1 MLSQV
6 MDLEIGQT
14 MVVDDTQHQMKEWCA
29 IVTIL
34 PALLFLW

>member
-1 MLSQV
+1 MLTQV
-6 MDLEIGQT
+6 MDLVIGQM
-14 MVVDDTQHQMKEWCA
+14 MVVNVTQHQMKEWCA